1 MGFFRQ
7 EYWVQLPFPS
17 PGDLPDPGI
26 EPSSPA
32 LKVDSVLSEPR
43 GKPLTSFTYW
53 HLEEVLLGL
62 WKQIG

>member
-1 MGFFRQ
+1 MEFSRQ
-7 EYWVQLPFPS
+7 EDWSGLPVTS